1 MLIGIE
7 TSRANKKEKTGT
19 EWYAFTLIRTMVALD
34 RDDEFFLYTDVPLQ
48 LELSKLGAHV
58 RERILRWPPKRLW
71 NQARLSLE
79 MLRRKPDVLFVP
91 AHTIPLLHP
100 KATVITLHDVGF
112 DRAPEL
118 YARHELAYHRWA
130 VRYALRHA
138 KKIIV
143 PSAFTKNEIL
153 ALYPQAQQ
161 REKDIVVIHH
171 GFDGSRYHPGES
183 TADRDIVLN
192 RFHLERP
199 FFLYVGRLQE
209 KKNVPR
215 LVEAYGI
222 FRRRHPDLAI
232 DLVLAGQPDYGFE
245 RIQKNISDFG
255 ISSSVHFPGYVSGD
269 DLPVLMRSARAFV
282 FPSLYEGFGIPVL
295 EAQSSGTPVL
305 TSMRASLPEVG
316 GSGALYVDPK
326 NTEEIAKALEV
337 IGTDET
343 KRTQLRENG
352 FSNLTRFSW
361 EQCAQQTLAV
371 LRSY

>member
-1 MLIGIE
+1 MVIGIE
-7 TSRANKKEKTGT
+7 TSRANRKEKTGT
-19 EWYAFTLIRTMVALD
+19 EWYAFELIRKMVELD

-48 LELSKLGAHV
+48 PMLSNLGPHV
-58 RERILRWPPKRLW
+58 HEQVLRWPPKRLW
-71 NQARLSLE
+71 NQLRFSLE
-79 MLRRKPDVLFVP
+79 MLRKKPDVLFVP
-91 AHTIPLLHP
+91 AHTIPLIHP

-161 REKDIVVIHH
+161 RERDIVVIHH

-183 TADRDIVLN
+183 TSDREIVLN

-222 FRRRHPDLAI
+222 FRRQNPDLAI
-232 DLVLAGQPDYGFE
+232 DLVLAGQPDFGFE
-245 RIQKNISDFG
+245 RIQKSISDLG
-255 ISSSVHFPGYVSGD
+255 ISSSVHFPGYVSGN
-269 DLPVLMRSARAFV
+269 DLPILMRSARAFV

-295 EAQSSGTPVL
+295 EAQASGTPVL
-305 TSMRASLPEVG
+305 TSTRASLPEVG
-316 GSGALYVDPK
+316 GSGALYVDAK
-326 NTEEIAKALEV
+326 NTEEIAQALKT
-337 IGTDET
+337 IGSDES
-343 KRTQLRENG
+343 RRARLREDG
-352 FSNLTRFSW
+352 FFNLTRFSW
-361 EQCAQQTLAV
+361 ERCATQSLAV
-371 LRSY
+371 LRGE